1 MAVST
6 VGFISNDSVT
16 KYISAFINIGQVMLL
31 RGLIATTL
39 IAALAYHRREL
50 SFSRE
55 ALHPLMLLRSL
66 AEVASTICFLTALT
80 HLPLAN
86 ASALFH
92 FLPLA
97 TTMAAALFLGKGV
110 GWRRWLS
117 IFAGF
122 VGVVL
127 IVQPGADQFNA
138 FSLLVLLSVGFSV
151 VRDLATARAPAT
163 VPPIMMSVVTSA
175 GVTLAGGL
183 LIVPY
188 GGWTPVEPWQ
198 IIFFMLG
205 AILVLTGYQAVILAM
220 RTGELSFVA
229 PFRYVG
235 LVYAFL
241 LGFLI
246 FGEVPNT
253 LMFVGSAIV
262 LGSGIYMLY
271 RERVRG
277 GGIAAETAVSPT
289 VAPEGM

>member
-1 MAVST
+1 MVLST

-16 KYISAFINIGQVMLL
+16 KYISSFMNIGQVMLL
-31 RGLIATTL
+31 RGIIATALIAL
-39 IAALAYHRREL
+39 LAFHRREL
-50 SFSRE
+50 TFSRE

-97 TTMAAALFLGKGV
+97 TTMTAALFLGETV

-117 IFAGF
+117 IFAGLI
-122 VGVVL
+122 GVLL

-138 FSLLVLLSVGFSV
+138 FSLLVLASVGFSTL
-151 VRDLATARAPAT
+151 RDLATARAPAT

-175 GVTLAGGL
+175 LVTLAGGFL
-183 LIVPY
+183 VVPY
-188 GGWTPVEPWQ
+188 GGWTPVEPWHF
-198 IIFFMLG
+198 ILFMMG
-205 AILVLTGYQAVILAM
+205 AILVLTGYQGVILAM

-229 PFRYVG
+229 SFRYVG

-241 LGFLI
+241 LGYVV
-246 FGEVPNT
+246 FGEVPNA
-253 LMFVGSAIV
+253 LMFLGSAIV
-262 LGSGIYMLY
+262 LASGIYMLY

-277 GGIAAETAVSPT
+277 GKLAAQATASPG
-289 VAPEGM
+289 VAPDGL